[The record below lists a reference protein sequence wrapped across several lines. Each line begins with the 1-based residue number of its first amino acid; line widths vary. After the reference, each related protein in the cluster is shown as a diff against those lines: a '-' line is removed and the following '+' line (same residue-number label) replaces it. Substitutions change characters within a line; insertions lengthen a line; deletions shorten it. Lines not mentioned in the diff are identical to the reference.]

1 MSWFGRRR
9 KRARTIAP
17 VAGGPP
23 RVEKAPAP
31 PRRAV
36 EAARSPDPDRP
47 PTPAQETRIRLALAE
62 GIVTREVLHEELR
75 RGGADDD
82 PLGRALLGLPYP
94 SMSELS
100 AALLRN
106 LVPKIDPARI
116 EPTDDALAL
125 VPPEIAR
132 RREAL
137 PLRVF
142 GDILC
147 VAMSRP
153 EDVGSVEEIRRVAG
167 RRLKVIRADG
177 EVVRRILRERYPV
190 VPGEAEPRA
199 YRLRALPVDDG
210 EFDSAVR
217 SGGDA
222 AKAVAEWESV
232 WIHGDVLTAE
242 GTEE

>member
-1 MSWFGRRR
+1 VSWFGRRR
-9 KRARTIAP
+9 RKTRPIAP
-17 VAGGPP
+17 AVVEEAS
-23 RVEKAPAP
+23 RVERPRPRQPVEAPA
-31 PRRAV
+31 AL
-36 EAARSPDPDRP
+36 RP
-47 PTPAQETRIRLALAE
+47 PTPAQEARIRLALAE
-62 GIVTREVLHEELR
+62 GIVTQEVLREELR
-75 RGGADDD
+75 RGGAEDDA
-82 PLGRALLGLPYP
+82 LGRALMGLPYP
-94 SMSELS
+94 SMAELAS
-100 AALLRN
+100 ALLRS

-116 EPTDDALAL
+116 EPSDDALAL

-190 VPGEAEPRA
+190 VPGQAESRS
-199 YRLRALPVDDG
+199 YRLRALPVDET
-210 EFDSAVR
+210 EFESAVR